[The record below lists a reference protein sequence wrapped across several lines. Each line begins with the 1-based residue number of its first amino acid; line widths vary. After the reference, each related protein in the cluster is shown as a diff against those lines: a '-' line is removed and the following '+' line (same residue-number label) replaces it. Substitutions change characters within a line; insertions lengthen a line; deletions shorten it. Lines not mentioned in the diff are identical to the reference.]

1 MKGGIIMTYTVI
13 NEKMQQ
19 ALHEDDFES
28 FKRLSHIMQ
37 YCMMIENGMDSLVI
51 NIYMEQNSL
60 TEKDVAPYVDGY

>member
-1 MKGGIIMTYTVI
+1 MTYTLI
-13 NEKMQQ
+13 KEKMQQ

-28 FKRLSHIMQ
+28 FKRLTHIMQ
-37 YCMMIENGMDSLVI
+37 YCMMRENGMDRLVL